1 MVIAH
6 RSTAINFAVLF
17 RKPVMITATRE
28 TYEHNSQ
35 TPFLDAVAGSLGQT
49 IQFFNQAG
57 DVDLASSYEMDEGIY
72 QQFVEDYIKSKIS
85 PSAPFWDLVV
95 NHVNDSGV
103 AAI

>member
-1 MVIAH
+1 
-6 RSTAINFAVLF
+6 
-17 RKPVMITATRE
+17 
-28 TYEHNSQ
+28 
-35 TPFLDAVAGSLGQT
+35 VAGSLGQT